1 MNCEKKVILVSSDIA
16 LDYFPGNNQNTFTYI
31 FNSPINLEGNWEFS
45 LRDIVITLSNEV
57 NDTNPILV
65 DVELDQITG
74 NVRGGVE
81 STVLKRVIFN
91 PVQGDKSIS
100 ASFNHSDGVVI
111 RTPYLDRLDFVIIP
125 VRPKNLS
132 FDPLA
137 AVYITLVLEK
147 RY

>member
-1 MNCEKKVILVSSDIA
+1 MICEKRVILVSSDYA
-16 LDYFPGNNQNTFTYI
+16 LEFFPMNNQNTFTYI

-45 LRDIVITLSNEV
+45 LRDIVITLRDKV

-91 PVQGDKSIS
+91 PRKGAKSIA
-100 ASFNHSDGVVI
+100 ASFNHSDGVKI
-111 RTPYLDRLDFVIIP
+111 RTPYLDRLDFIITAIQ
-125 VRPKNLS
+125 PKVLS
-132 FDPLA
+132 FDPQT

-147 RY
+147 CY